1 MIDRL
6 LQKNVQDFIV
16 NHANDDEQQLLL
28 KHKTLFDL
36 PTSLIA
42 WQISGRKK
50 AKTKIPLYFKTPA
63 LVYPPGINLEQSS
76 SEETALFKTSTLNP
90 VLTSTDTLVDLT
102 GGFGVDCFFFSTA
115 FNSVTYVEPNPE
127 LLEYAKHN
135 HQVLGAHT
143 IEHVHATAEKF
154 LATFRGNV
162 DCFFVDPSRRT
173 TGNQKVFK
181 LADCEPNI
189 VTLLPQ
195 IFEHSKTVFVKAAPM
210 LDVQQGLLELKN
222 VKHVWVVSVKNE
234 VKELLYVCE
243 KDFRGEPFITA
254 TNLSSD
260 HESLAFRLSEEK
272 FMQPEFSD
280 PLPYL
285 YEPNSSILKA
295 GAFKTIA
302 QRFGLQKLHPS
313 THLYTTDR
321 LVNNF
326 PGRIFKTK
334 GLLKAD
340 AKSVETYFPNGKANV
355 ITRNYPLSSDA
366 LKKKLRLQDG
376 GEKYLIGCSGE
387 TKKYLIAAER
397 LK

>member
-1 MIDRL
+1 
-6 LQKNVQDFIV
+6 
-16 NHANDDEQQLLL
+16 
-28 KHKTLFDL
+28 
-36 PTSLIA
+36 
-42 WQISGRKK
+42 
-50 AKTKIPLYFKTPA
+50 
-63 LVYPPGINLEQSS
+63 
-76 SEETALFKTSTLNP
+76 
-90 VLTSTDTLVDLT
+90 
-102 GGFGVDCFFFSTA
+102 
-115 FNSVTYVEPNPE
+115 
-127 LLEYAKHN
+127 
-135 HQVLGAHT
+135 
-143 IEHVHATAEKF
+143 
-154 LATFRGNV
+154 
-162 DCFFVDPSRRT
+162 
-173 TGNQKVFK
+173 
-181 LADCEPNI
+181 
-189 VTLLPQ
+189 
-195 IFEHSKTVFVKAAPM
+195 M